1 MDTFVTKYEFE
12 LMYKRCIHDKT
23 GLEPRGL
30 FNLVQFLMYDKN
42 NKGKI
47 AVEDTL
53 ELLYVRYGRAE
64 LDNEI
69 YAIFGDEE
77 KTVFIPSKGRRLGK
91 AYIIQ
96 GVPRKNAQKGLRK
109 TQTDGTRT
117 EEEVHQRRNKG
128 KKGKVNEHHQ

>member
-1 MDTFVTKYEFE
+1 MDELILVLQNHLHYQIGKDEAKQIIWEVDEDLDTFVTKYEFE

-77 KTVFIPSKGRRLGK
+77 KTVFL
-91 AYIIQ
+91 
-96 GVPRKNAQKGLRK
+96 
-109 TQTDGTRT
+109 
-117 EEEVHQRRNKG
+117 
-128 KKGKVNEHHQ
+128 